1 MTFPFRCHIAR
12 LIVSDVSASAVVNEV
27 NMLAAF
33 AARGADIQVRG
44 DAAAWFELS
53 VMLLVRAMRAYS
65 SDSSDASD
73 SACSSVRDVAQMAVS
88 VLVFESVF
96 EDADVLAVC
105 LQHRLLTV
113 WLDVWLDVWRVCAA
127 HVLRTA
133 AAAAANLDQHDSG
146 SEEVA
151 IVQSSLVHT
160 TTYLRRCVARSR
172 DCLSLF
178 VANASVRSG
187 DVWRTCERL
196 LRSAFV
202 PAEVQCA
209 VASLF
214 GELMACDDAALIDF
228 VRQTDADD
236 RLLAQL
242 TDACAALVRAQL
254 VARVW
259 CRPLANAASR
269 VLLSAARVR
278 LWRPFVYAVESDVLA
293 QLLELESTR
302 LVDAVCSE
310 ACDERPVVLNTLA
323 TMAALPISREGVVLR
338 VCFMCDRSPVR
349 ARAIDNLRR
358 LPNVLRQTLLGSSDG
373 GVLAPLDARSIDCLM
388 HLAIEVLALL
398 GDGQY
403 RVVDGMMVTER
414 SGLLLADSGDEL
426 LDVMSWL
433 KDEGEEP
440 DWRRLVELRGRT
452 PEHWQGVVW
461 TEFQRFVK
469 WDLTVADEVN
479 ILQLVDRYGESWAL
493 IAANWTWPASQA
505 PMSKRNVPKWPM
517 SPVVCLLMHG
527 RMINALQAGV
537 DEQQLRSLIDVRATS
552 AADVDWTRVC
562 RRLCSMTSTA
572 DATPRSC
579 MIKAIAMRLVSK

>member
-1 MTFPFRCHIAR
+1 MSLPFRCHIAR
-12 LIVSDVSASAVVNEV
+12 LIVSDASASALVNEV
-27 NMLAAF
+27 NALAAS
-33 AARGADIQVRG
+33 AARGADIQIRVD
-44 DAAAWFELS
+44 DASAWFELS
-53 VMLLVRAMRAYS
+53 VLLLVRAMRAYS
-65 SDSSDASD
+65 SDSSD
-73 SACSSVRDVAQMAVS
+73 SAVRDLAQLAAS

-96 EDADVLAVC
+96 QDADVLAVC
-105 LQHRLLTV
+105 LQHRLMTV

-127 HVLRTA
+127 HVLR
-133 AAAAANLDQHDSG
+133 SG
-146 SEEVA
+146 SDEAA

-160 TTYLRRCVARSR
+160 TTYLWRCVARSR
-172 DCLSLF
+172 DCLALF

-196 LRSAFV
+196 LRSACV

-209 VASLF
+209 AASLF

-242 TDACAALVRAQL
+242 TDACAAVVRAQL

-349 ARAIDNLRR
+349 ARAIANLRR

-373 GVLAPLDARSIDCLM
+373 GVLAPLDASSIDCLM

-461 TEFQRFVK
+461 AEFQRFVK
-469 WDLTVADEVN
+469 WDLTVADEVH

-579 MIKAIAMRLVSK
+579 MIKAIAMRLVRAAK